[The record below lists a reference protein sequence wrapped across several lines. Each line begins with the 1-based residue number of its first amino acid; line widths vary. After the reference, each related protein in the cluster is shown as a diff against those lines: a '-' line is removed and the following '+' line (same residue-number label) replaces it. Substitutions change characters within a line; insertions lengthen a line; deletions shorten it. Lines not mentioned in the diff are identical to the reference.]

1 MYLVVSTD
9 GTNET
14 MITKISFSITI
25 KHVETENNNNTINND
40 TERFLHKK
48 VQYITMILYAAK
60 HRQMYE
66 NRSEYTREIS
76 GLLIM
81 I

>member
-9 GTNET
+9 GTNE
-14 MITKISFSITI
+14 ISLSITI
-25 KHVETENNNNTINND
+25 KHVEMENNNDTINND
-40 TERFLHKK
+40 TEQFLHNK

-60 HRQMYE
+60 QRQIYE
-66 NRSEYTREIS
+66 NMSEYTREIS